1 MAWETVTV
9 SVNGK
14 TLSAHKKSVGDALE
28 WTIPCSSELEAG
40 GSFECEGQS
49 YSAESCVD
57 VANRGEVLIV
67 KTQGVKNDKSKA
79 RRTRDSSGETEISGE
94 SDS

>member
-1 MAWETVTV
+1 MSWETVEI

-14 TLSAHKKSVGDALE
+14 TLSAHMKSVGTSIE

-40 GSFECEGQS
+40 GSFECGGQS
-49 YSAESCVD
+49 FTAESCVD

-67 KTQGVKNDKSKA
+67 KTQGVKNDKSKT
-79 RRTRDSSGETEISGE
+79 RRVRDSSGGE
-94 SDS
+94 EV

>member
-14 TLSAHKKSVGDALE
+14 TLSAHKKSVGDAIE
-28 WTIPCSSELEAG
+28 WTIPCSSELEVG
-40 GSFECEGQS
+40 GSFECGGQS

-67 KTQGVKNDKSKA
+67 KTQGVKNDKSKT

>member
-1 MAWETVTV
+1 MSWEIVEV
-9 SVNGK
+9 SVNGNA
-14 TLSAHKKSVGDALE
+14 LSAHKRVEGDYIE

-49 YSAESCVD
+49 FTADSCVD
-57 VANRGEVLIV
+57 FANRGEVLIV

-79 RRTRDSSGETEISGE
+79 RRARDNSGGE
-94 SDS
+94 EV

>member
-1 MAWETVTV
+1 MSWKTVEV

-28 WTIPCSSELEAG
+28 WAMPCSSELEAG
-40 GSFECEGQS
+40 GSFECGGQS
-49 YSAESCVD
+49 YVAESCVD

-79 RRTRDSSGETEISGE
+79 RRTRDNSGGE
-94 SDS
+94 NL

>member
-1 MAWETVTV
+1 MSWETVEV

-40 GSFECEGQS
+40 GSFECEGKS
-49 YSAESCVD
+49 YKAESCVD

-67 KTQGVKNDKSKA
+67 KTQETSDVKSKA
-79 RRTRDSSGETEISGE
+79 RRARDSSGAEEISGE

>member
-1 MAWETVTV
+1 MSWETVDV

-14 TLSAHKKSVGDALE
+14 TLSAFKKSVGDALE

-49 YSAESCVD
+49 FTAESCVD

-79 RRTRDSSGETEISGE
+79 RRARDNSGGE
-94 SDS
+94 EV